1 MKLLCKSNH
10 WSIQQGQLI
19 LDTPNGKQDEVTRK
33 MVKVLEAQ
41 VRLQIYEE
49 ICDLKLTDNRKMI
62 MKYSK
67 GNLDNLVLAIQALC
81 ADVALGKKN
90 GAS

>member
-1 MKLLCKSNH
+1 MKLLCKENH
-10 WSIQQGQLI
+10 WSIQQGKLI
-19 LDTPNGKQDEVTRK
+19 LDTPEGKQDEIARQ

-41 VRLQIYEE
+41 IRLQVYEE
-49 ICDLKLTDNRKMI
+49 ICDLKLTNNRKMI

-81 ADVALGKKN
+81 ADVALGEKK
-90 GAS
+90 